1 MGMKVKKVEYGK
13 IVKTVKKMVR
23 LLKKMDGEKEIEFVK
38 LCEMFE
44 DMEKVKLD
52 RAKLFRMLEKKD
64 LARSYVFVEE
74 RPEGVVYVEKCMVGV
89 VTAEG

>member
-1 MGMKVKKVEYGK
+1 
-13 IVKTVKKMVR
+13 MVR
-23 LLKKMDGEKEIEFVK
+23 WLEKRDGEKEMEFVK

-52 RAKLFRMLEKKD
+52 RAKLFRMLEKKG

>member
-1 MGMKVKKVEYGK
+1 MKKVEYGK

-23 LLKKMDGEKEIEFVK
+23 MLEKRDGEKEIEFVK

-64 LARSYVFVEE
+64 LARSYMVIEE

-89 VTAEG
+89 VTAE

>member
-1 MGMKVKKVEYGK
+1 
-13 IVKTVKKMVR
+13 MVGA
-23 LLKKMDGEKEIEFVK
+23 LKRRDGEKEMEFVK

-52 RAKLFRMLEKKD
+52 RAKLFRMLEKKK
-64 LARSYVFVEE
+64 LARSYMIVEE

>member
-1 MGMKVKKVEYGK
+1 M
-13 IVKTVKKMVR
+13 
-23 LLKKMDGEKEIEFVK
+23 LKKRDGEKEIECGK

-52 RAKLFRMLEKKD
+52 RAKLFRMLEKKN
-64 LARSYVFVEE
+64 LARSYMIVEE

>member
-1 MGMKVKKVEYGK
+1 
-13 IVKTVKKMVR
+13 MVR
-23 LLKKMDGEKEIEFVK
+23 WLEKGDGEKEMEFVK

-52 RAKLFRMLEKKD
+52 RAKLFRMLEKKG

>member
-1 MGMKVKKVEYGK
+1 
-13 IVKTVKKMVR
+13 MVR

>member
-1 MGMKVKKVEYGK
+1 
-13 IVKTVKKMVR
+13 
-23 LLKKMDGEKEIEFVK
+23 
-38 LCEMFE
+38 MFE

-64 LARSYVFVEE
+64 LARSYMVIEE
-74 RPEGVVYVEKCMVGV
+74 RDDGVVYVEKCMVGV

>member
-1 MGMKVKKVEYGK
+1 
-13 IVKTVKKMVR
+13 MVR
-23 LLKKMDGEKEIEFVK
+23 LLEKRDGEKEMEFVK

-64 LARSYVFVEE
+64 LARSYMVIEE
-74 RPEGVVYVEKCMVGV
+74 RDGGMVP
-89 VTAEG
+89 ADKLEQMKNRFQIKL

>member
-1 MGMKVKKVEYGK
+1 MVK
-13 IVKTVKKMVR
+13 
-23 LLKKMDGEKEIEFVK
+23 LLKKKDGEKEMEFVK

-52 RAKLFRMLEKKD
+52 RAKLFRMLEEKD
-64 LARSYVFVEE
+64 LARSYMVVEE
-74 RPEGVVYVEKCMVGV
+74 RDDGMVYVEKCMVGV

>member
-1 MGMKVKKVEYGK
+1 
-13 IVKTVKKMVR
+13 MVR
-23 LLKKMDGEKEIEFVK
+23 WLEKGDGEKEIEFVT

-52 RAKLFRMLEKKD
+52 RAKLFRMLEKKE
-64 LARSYVFVEE
+64 LARSYMIVEE

>member
-1 MGMKVKKVEYGK
+1 M
-13 IVKTVKKMVR
+13 KTVKKMVR
-23 LLKKMDGEKEIEFVK
+23 LLEKRDEEKEIEFVK

-52 RAKLFRMLEKKD
+52 RARLFRMLEKKG
-64 LARSYVFVEE
+64 LARSYVVVEE
-74 RPEGVVYVEKCMVGV
+74 RDDGVVYVEKCMVGV

>member
-1 MGMKVKKVEYGK
+1 
-13 IVKTVKKMVR
+13 MVR

-44 DMEKVKLD
+44 DIEKVKLD

>member
-1 MGMKVKKVEYGK
+1 
-13 IVKTVKKMVR
+13 MVR
-23 LLKKMDGEKEIEFVK
+23 LLKKRDGEKEIEFVK
-38 LCEMFE
+38 LCEVFE

-52 RAKLFRMLEKKD
+52 RAKLFRMLEKKE

-89 VTAEG
+89 VTAEE

>member
-1 MGMKVKKVEYGK
+1 
-13 IVKTVKKMVR
+13 MVR
-23 LLKKMDGEKEIEFVK
+23 LLKKRDGEKEMEFVK

-52 RAKLFRMLEKKD
+52 RAKLFRMLEEKD
-64 LARSYVFVEE
+64 LARSYMVVEE
-74 RPEGVVYVEKCMVGV
+74 RDGGMVYVEKCMVGV

>member
-1 MGMKVKKVEYGK
+1 
-13 IVKTVKKMVR
+13 MVR

-38 LCEMFE
+38 LCEVFE

>member
-1 MGMKVKKVEYGK
+1 
-13 IVKTVKKMVR
+13 MVR

-44 DMEKVKLD
+44 DMEKMKLD

-89 VTAEG
+89 VTAEE

>member
-1 MGMKVKKVEYGK
+1 
-13 IVKTVKKMVR
+13 MVGA
-23 LLKKMDGEKEIEFVK
+23 LKRRDGEKEIEFVK

-52 RAKLFRMLEKKD
+52 RAKLFRMLEKKN
-64 LARSYVFVEE
+64 LARSYMIVEE

>member
-1 MGMKVKKVEYGK
+1 MVK
-13 IVKTVKKMVR
+13 
-23 LLKKMDGEKEIEFVK
+23 LLKKRDGEKEMEFVK

-52 RAKLFRMLEKKD
+52 RAKLFRMLEEKD
-64 LARSYVFVEE
+64 LARSYMVVEE
-74 RPEGVVYVEKCMVGV
+74 RDGGMVYVEKCMVGV

>member
-1 MGMKVKKVEYGK
+1 
-13 IVKTVKKMVR
+13 MVR
-23 LLKKMDGEKEIEFVK
+23 LLKKKDGEKEIEFVK

-89 VTAEG
+89 VTAEE

>member
-1 MGMKVKKVEYGK
+1 MQYGK
-13 IVKTVKKMVR
+13 IVKTVKKMVGM
-23 LLKKMDGEKEIEFVK
+23 LEKNDGEKEIEFVK

-52 RAKLFRMLEKKD
+52 RAKLFRMLEKKG

-74 RPEGVVYVEKCMVGV
+74 RPEGVVYVEKCMVGI

>member
-1 MGMKVKKVEYGK
+1 MVK
-13 IVKTVKKMVR
+13 
-23 LLKKMDGEKEIEFVK
+23 LLKKKDGEKEMEFVK

-52 RAKLFRMLEKKD
+52 RAKLFRMLEEKD
-64 LARSYVFVEE
+64 LARSYMVVEE
-74 RPEGVVYVEKCMVGV
+74 RDGGMVYVEKCMVGI

>member
-1 MGMKVKKVEYGK
+1 
-13 IVKTVKKMVR
+13 MVGA
-23 LLKKMDGEKEIEFVK
+23 LKRRDGEKEMEFVK

-52 RAKLFRMLEKKD
+52 RARLFRMLEEKD
-64 LARSYVFVEE
+64 LARSYMVVEE
-74 RPEGVVYVEKCMVGV
+74 REDGVVYVEKCMVGV

>member
-1 MGMKVKKVEYGK
+1 MKYGK
-13 IVKTVKKMVR
+13 MVKIVKKMVGM
-23 LLKKMDGEKEIEFVK
+23 LKKSDGEKEMEFVK
-38 LCEMFE
+38 VCEMFE
-44 DMEKVKLD
+44 DMENVKLD

>member
-1 MGMKVKKVEYGK
+1 M
-13 IVKTVKKMVR
+13 KTVKKMVGM
-23 LLKKMDGEKEIEFVK
+23 LKKRDGEKEIEFVK

-52 RAKLFRMLEKKD
+52 RAKLFRMLEKKN
-64 LARSYVFVEE
+64 LARSYMVVEE
-74 RPEGVVYVEKCMVGV
+74 RDDGVVYVEKCMVGV

>member
-1 MGMKVKKVEYGK
+1 
-13 IVKTVKKMVR
+13 MVR
-23 LLKKMDGEKEIEFVK
+23 LLKKKDGEKEIEFVK